1 MPRFALVLPLLVAL
15 AACGG
20 NDEAASADELT
31 TTQDV
36 TDAML
41 AGFEA
46 NVGAVDGFTV
56 VAGGAEGRYTV
67 SDDTSSMD
75 RVTLQVV
82 PASLMQPPSP
92 SAQLLYSHVPNVARL
107 AQGLRGATFDGRATR
122 DGRPVYVLATGDPT
136 AMLGGGAP
144 AMDGTRELRLYVDP
158 ETFDVLEIY
167 QSFEAD
173 TTAFTTR
180 LIYSDFRE
188 ADGLRLPY
196 RVRQVTTGLNQAIPQ
211 NERIAI
217 GGQIGLALRQAEQM
231 PMGPEREARTQEL
244 EAELRRVSEGIDE
257 TELQIESVRV
267 GVPEPVPAPPPGAA
281 GPQPLPSGPTP

>member
-1 MPRFALVLPLLVAL
+1 MPRLALFLPLLVAL
-15 AACGG
+15 AGCAG
-20 NDEAASADELT
+20 DDAAPVAEPTSAQE
-31 TTQDV
+31 V

-41 AGFEA
+41 AGFER
-46 NVGAVDGFTV
+46 NVGSVEGFTV
-56 VAGGAEGRYTV
+56 VADGAEGRYTV
-67 SDDTSSMD
+67 SDDTASVD

-82 PASLMQPPSP
+82 PTGSMGPPSGA
-92 SAQLLYSHVPNVARL
+92 AQLLYNHVPNVARL
-107 AQGLRGATFDGRATR
+107 AQGLRGATFEGRATR
-122 DGRPVYVLATGDPT
+122 DGRPVYVLVTDDPT

-144 AMDGTRELRLYVDP
+144 APAGDRELRLYVDP

-196 RVRQVTTGLNQAIPQ
+196 RVRQVTTGLNQAISP

-217 GGQIGLALRQAEQM
+217 GGQIGLALRQTEQM
-231 PMGPEREARTQEL
+231 PMGPERTARTREL
-244 EAELRRVSEGIDE
+244 EAELRRVNEGIDE
-257 TELQIESVRV
+257 AELEVESVRV
-267 GVPEPVPAPPPGAA
+267 GVPEPAPPAPA
-281 GPQPLPSGPTP
+281 GPQPLPSGP

>member
-1 MPRFALVLPLLVAL
+1 MPRFALVLPLLVAV
-15 AACGG
+15 AGCGG
-20 NDEAASADELT
+20 ETAAPPAELT
-31 TTQDV
+31 SAQAV

-41 AGFEA
+41 DGFEA
-46 NVGAVDGFTV
+46 NVGRVEGFTV

-67 SDDTSSMD
+67 SDDTASVD

-82 PASLMQPPSP
+82 PVGSMQRPSG
-92 SAQLLYSHVPNVARL
+92 SAQLLYNHVPNVARL
-107 AQGLRGATFDGRATR
+107 AQGMRGATFEGRATR
-122 DGRPVYVLATGDPT
+122 DGRPAYVLSTDNPE

-144 AMDGTRELRLYVDP
+144 GVAGERELRLYVDP

-173 TTAFTTR
+173 STALTTR
-180 LIYSDFRE
+180 LIYSDFRD

-211 NERIAI
+211 TERIAV

-231 PMGPEREARTQEL
+231 PQGPERQARTQEL
-244 EAELRRVSEGIDE
+244 EAELRRVTEGIDE
-257 TELQIESVRV
+257 TELEVETVRV
-267 GVPEPVPAPPPGAA
+267 GAPEPVPLLDPGAA
-281 GPQPLPSGPTP
+281 GPQPLPSGP